1 MSKKS
6 SATKVK
12 LTDVSSLFGNSEHI
26 KDVDSTKEEIIDV
39 SLSDLHEFVG
49 HPFRVVDD
57 EKMDETV
64 ESIKKYGVIVPGIV
78 RPRIKGGYEIVS
90 GHRRKHAS
98 ELAGLKTMP
107 VFVRNLTD
115 DEATIVM
122 VDSNLQREEILPSE
136 KAKAYAM
143 KYDALRHQGCG
154 RDKAMKTLA
163 ELDAGKGIGLIEKVR
178 RGLGL
183 ADIIYVKN
191 FVGIERIQDE
201 NEIENKEKNDE
212 KESAN
217 PHKSTEVGNVDF
229 KKSEKSTSR
238 GRKCRLQEVEKADFK
253 KSEKQTSRSGENR
266 LQEVDKTDTKDTN
279 TSYNDSNYNNL
290 RETNHIISNPEGRSV
305 KNVNNMQINSQKQMD
320 EMVVTTWLI
329 KDNISYDD
337 LVAAHP
343 VDKKRIDEIIEIM
356 VDVIVSNSDTVR
368 IGKEDKPREIVRSRF
383 EKLDFSSMEYILGC
397 LKENTTKVHNI
408 KNYLLTTLY
417 NASLTI
423 DNFYSAEVNHDLY
436 GCK

>member
-143 KYDALRHQGCG
+143 KYDALRHQGSSG
-154 RDKAMKTLA
+154 DGDSLELMSDEAGESRSKIQRYIWISRLNDYFLELVDTKKLGMAQAVDISFLTSEEQNILYDLIWELSIYPSMIQAAEIKALSQSDKFDIMAIKAVL
-163 ELDAGKGIGLIEKVR
+163 IGTIK
-178 RGLGL
+178 
-183 ADIIYVKN
+183 
-191 FVGIERIQDE
+191 
-201 NEIENKEKNDE
+201 
-212 KESAN
+212 
-217 PHKSTEVGNVDF
+217 P
-229 KKSEKSTSR
+229 KKRNITI
-238 GRKCRLQEVEKADFK
+238 KADKINTFF
-253 KSEKQTSRSGENR
+253 SDEYTEDDITEIILRLLEKWKSGE
-266 LQEVDKTDTKDTN
+266 E
-279 TSYNDSNYNNL
+279 
-290 RETNHIISNPEGRSV
+290 
-305 KNVNNMQINSQKQMD
+305 
-320 EMVVTTWLI
+320 
-329 KDNISYDD
+329 
-337 LVAAHP
+337 
-343 VDKKRIDEIIEIM
+343 
-356 VDVIVSNSDTVR
+356 
-368 IGKEDKPREIVRSRF
+368 
-383 EKLDFSSMEYILGC
+383 
-397 LKENTTKVHNI
+397 
-408 KNYLLTTLY
+408 
-417 NASLTI
+417 
-423 DNFYSAEVNHDLY
+423 
-436 GCK
+436 

>member
-1 MSKKS
+1 MSE
-6 SATKVK
+6 K
-12 LTDVSSLFGNSEHI
+12 LIFDYYYGKEADQFTFYRIPKMLI
-26 KDVDSTKEEIIDV
+26 KDKRFSGLSSDAKILYGLMLDRM
-39 SLSDLHEFVG
+39 SLSIMNEWQDNEDRTYIIYTIDQISEDL
-49 HPFRVVDD
+49 
-57 EKMDETV
+57 
-64 ESIKKYGVIVPGIV
+64 
-78 RPRIKGGYEIVS
+78 
-90 GHRRKHAS
+90 
-98 ELAGLKTMP
+98 
-107 VFVRNLTD
+107 
-115 DEATIVM
+115 
-122 VDSNLQREEILPSE
+122 
-136 KAKAYAM
+136 
-143 KYDALRHQGCG
+143 GCG

-238 GRKCRLQEVEKADFK
+238 GRKCRLQEVGKADFK
-253 KSEKQTSRSGENR
+253 KSEKQTSRSRENR
-266 LQEVDKTDTKDTN
+266 LQEVDKTDIKDNN

-305 KNVNNMQINSQKQMD
+305 KNVNNMQINSQKLMD

-329 KDNISYDD
+329 KDNISYDA
-337 LVAAHP
+337 LVATHP
-343 VDKKRIDEIIEIM
+343 VDKKRIDEMIEIM

-423 DNFYSAEVNHDLY
+423 DNYYSAEVNHDLY
-436 GCK
+436 GCE

>member
-1 MSKKS
+1 MSE
-6 SATKVK
+6 K
-12 LTDVSSLFGNSEHI
+12 LIFDYYYGKEADQFTFYRIPKMLI
-26 KDVDSTKEEIIDV
+26 KDKRCSGLSSDAKILYGLMLDRM
-39 SLSDLHEFVG
+39 SLSIMNEWQDNEDRTYIIYTIDQISEDL
-49 HPFRVVDD
+49 
-57 EKMDETV
+57 
-64 ESIKKYGVIVPGIV
+64 
-78 RPRIKGGYEIVS
+78 
-90 GHRRKHAS
+90 
-98 ELAGLKTMP
+98 
-107 VFVRNLTD
+107 
-115 DEATIVM
+115 
-122 VDSNLQREEILPSE
+122 
-136 KAKAYAM
+136 
-143 KYDALRHQGCG
+143 GCG

-238 GRKCRLQEVEKADFK
+238 GRKCRLQEVGKADFK
-253 KSEKQTSRSGENR
+253 KSEKQTSRSRENR
-266 LQEVDKTDTKDTN
+266 LQEVDKTDTKDNN

-343 VDKKRIDEIIEIM
+343 VDKKRIDEMIEIM

-436 GCK
+436 GCE